1 MLFAAVSSPL
11 STLPPLTAPQQS
23 IASTAKRE
31 GALKAFKEA
40 HTYIKRVLIEIDASH
55 EHQVNDDWHLSHAR
69 IRSMPS
75 HLQRE
80 LLKNLRLLVV
90 SFDGIPE
97 PDRQTLT
104 TAAEIIRNRAW
115 LIKVHAS
122 VLLALISVHT
132 CLRTLLLTY
141 LTFSSA

>member
-1 MLFAAVSSPL
+1 MVLVIIAADDPCCYTIPFTNLVC
-11 STLPPLTAPQQS
+11 LPAAQQS

-40 HTYIKRVLIEIDASH
+40 HTYIKRVLIEIDSSH

-97 PDRQTLT
+97 PDRKSLT

-115 LIKVHAS
+115 LIKVRLS
-122 VLLALISVHT
+122 LLALKKAAV
-132 CLRTLLLTY
+132 L
-141 LTFSSA
+141 A